1 MKTHPTITWIA
12 FARTRRI
19 ASGAPRDV
27 LVAVKAFVD
36 QHPQANVLILDADTS
51 HQVEIDLRGA
61 VSTVLRRLPPSPA
74 AEQEPDK
81 TAQGPAVRAPGR
93 PKLGVTAREVTLLP
107 RHWEWLAGQPGGTSV
122 ALRKLVE
129 HALRAS
135 KDADRL
141 RIAQESAYRFM
152 TTLAGDQ
159 PGYEEAI
166 RALFAGD
173 RARLEKHVGN
183 WPRDIRSH
191 ALALAEATVMN
202 DREPEHAQ

>member
-1 MKTHPTITWIA
+1 MKNPPDTTWIA

-19 ASGAPRDV
+19 ASGAPREV
-27 LVAVKAFVD
+27 VATVKAFVD
-36 QHPQANVLILDADTS
+36 GHPQAGVLIFDAATS
-51 HQVEIDLRGA
+51 HRVEIDLRGA

-74 AEQEPDK
+74 VEKQADE
-81 TAQGPAVRAPGR
+81 TAPEPAVRTPGR

-129 HALRAS
+129 QARRAS
-135 KDADRL
+135 TDADRL
-141 RIAQESAYRFM
+141 RAAQESAYRFM
-152 TTLAGDQ
+152 TTMAGDQ

-173 RARLEKHVGN
+173 QMRLQQHVAR
-183 WPRDIRSH
+183 WPRDVRSH
-191 ALALAEATVMN
+191 VLALGQATVMKE
-202 DREPEHAQ
+202 REREHAQ

>member
-1 MKTHPTITWIA
+1 MKTHPTTIWIA
-12 FARTRRI
+12 FARTRQI

-36 QHPQANVLILDADTS
+36 QHPQANVLILDAATS

-74 AEQEPDK
+74 AEQEPDE
-81 TAQGPAVRAPGR
+81 TAEGRTVRAPGR

-122 ALRKLVE
+122 TLRKLVE
-129 HALRAS
+129 QARRAS

-152 TTLAGDQ
+152 TIMAGDQ

-173 RARLEKHVGN
+173 QARLEKHVGT

-191 ALALAEATVMN
+191 ALALAEATVMT